1 MKTTGPTL
9 ILVRHGQASLG
20 EADYDRLSPLGHRQ
34 SRLVAGRLGR
44 LGQTALVRGEHL
56 RHRQTAA
63 ALAADESVVEIE
75 PGLNEYS
82 VQPLLQAAAADAGR
96 LGLQLPP
103 PEAQAD
109 PRAFLDVFLAL
120 FPAVLDAWQN
130 GQIHCAH
137 NGSWAAFSARVTDAG
152 QRLIERAERQQ
163 CVIAFTS
170 AGVISTL
177 TAALLDRD
185 LGWQRQL
192 NVALYNASV
201 TELRY
206 GGGKWHASAS
216 NCVEHLPEP
225 GLRSLA

>member
-1 MKTTGPTL
+1 MKTQRPTL

-20 EADYDRLSPLGHRQ
+20 EADYDRLSPLGHWQ
-34 SRLVAGRLGR
+34 SSLVAGRLGG
-44 LGQTALVRGEHL
+44 LGRAALVRGEHL

-63 ALAADESVVEIE
+63 ALAVDEDAVEVD

-82 VQPLLQAAAADAGR
+82 VKPLLLAAAAQAEQ
-96 LGLQLPP
+96 LGLRFPP

-109 PRAFLDVFLAL
+109 PRAFLDVFLAF
-120 FPAVLDAWQN
+120 FPSVLDAWQRERILCD
-130 GQIHCAH
+130 Q
-137 NGSWAAFSARVTDAG
+137 NGSWAAFSERVKDAG
-152 QRLIERAERQQ
+152 QRLIDRAERQEF
-163 CVIAFTS
+163 VIAFTS

-177 TAALLDRD
+177 TAALLGRD
-185 LGWQRQL
+185 LGWQRRF

-206 GGGKWHASAS
+206 SGGRWHAFAS
-216 NCVEHLPEP
+216 NCVEHLPDP